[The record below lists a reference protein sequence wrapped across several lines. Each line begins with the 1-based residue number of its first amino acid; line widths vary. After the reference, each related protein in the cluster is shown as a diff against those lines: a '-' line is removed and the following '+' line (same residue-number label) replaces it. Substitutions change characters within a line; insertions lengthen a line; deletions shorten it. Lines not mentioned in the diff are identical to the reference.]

1 MANVREQVS
10 LSRFT
15 TLGLGGPARRFVV
28 AGTDE
33 EIIAAVRDADRRAE
47 PLLVL
52 GGGSNL
58 LISDNGFPG
67 TVIQV
72 ATKGIHRMTGPD
84 AAGLDRQGPDE
95 AGPRQAEPGAPVTLT
110 VAAGE
115 EWDTVVASCVTADLA
130 GLECLSG
137 IPGLAGATPI
147 QNVGAYGQEVADT
160 ITRVRAYDRASDTVV
175 DLAAAD
181 CGFGYRTSAFKRS
194 ITPPAVTGRFV
205 ILGVTFQLTSDPLS
219 LPVRYAELA
228 GALGLEAG
236 RPNQDGQPRDG
247 QRQED
252 GQPRDG
258 QPRDGQHGAGRAPLG
273 DVRSAVLR
281 LRRAKGM
288 VLDPGDPDSRSAGSF
303 FTNPVLDAAQFARLR
318 RVVDGRSGPGV
329 PIPQFPA
336 GPGQV
341 KVSAA
346 WLIGQAG
353 FGKGYQGGGP
363 ADGNRPGPAA
373 RISTKHTLALVNPGG
388 ARAADVVG
396 LAREIRDRVRD
407 IFGVELASEP
417 VLVGV
422 SL

>member
-1 MANVREQVS
+1 MANVREQVR

-33 EIIAAVRDADRRAE
+33 EIIAAVRDADERGE

-58 LISDNGFPG
+58 VISDNGFPG

-84 AAGLDRQGPDE
+84 EAGLDRASPDE
-95 AGPRQAEPGAPVTLT
+95 AGPGRPEPGAPVALT

-115 EWDTVVASCVTADLA
+115 EWDTVVASCVAADLA

-160 ITRVRAYDRASDTVV
+160 ITRVRAYDRDRAEVV
-175 DLAAAD
+175 ELAARD

-205 ILGVTFQLTSDPLS
+205 VLGVTFQLTSDRRS
-219 LPVRYAELA
+219 RPVRYAELA
-228 GALGLEAG
+228 RTLGLDSRHPDQTG
-236 RPNQDGQPRDG
+236 RDQSRSGEG
-247 QRQED
+247 
-252 GQPRDG
+252 
-258 QPRDGQHGAGRAPLG
+258 GRALLG

-281 LRRAKGM
+281 LRRGKGM

-303 FTNPVLDAAQFARLR
+303 FTNPILDAAQFARLR
-318 RVVDGRSGPGV
+318 RVVDERSGPDV

-341 KVSAA
+341 KVPAA

-353 FGKGYQGGGP
+353 FQKGYQGAGGS
-363 ADGNRPGPAA
+363 RPGSAA
-373 RISTKHTLALVNPGG
+373 RISAKHTLALVNPGD
-388 ARAADVVG
+388 ASTAEVVG

-407 IFGVELASEP
+407 IFGVALASEP

-422 SL
+422 RL

>member
-33 EIIAAVRDADRRAE
+33 EIIAAVRDADRRGE

-58 LISDNGFPG
+58 VISDNGFPG

-84 AAGLDRQGPDE
+84 EAGPGRQSPDE
-95 AGPRQAEPGAPVTLT
+95 AGPRQAEPGAAVTLT

-115 EWDTVVASCVTADLA
+115 EWDTVVASCVAADLA

-137 IPGLAGATPI
+137 IPGLTGATPI

-160 ITRVRAYDRASDTVV
+160 ITAVRAYDRASGAVV
-175 DLAAAD
+175 DLAARD

-205 ILGVTFQLTSDPLS
+205 VLGVTFQLTSDPLS
-219 LPVRYAELA
+219 RPVRYAELA

-236 RPNQDGQPRDG
+236 RPDQDGQHQDG
-247 QRQED
+247 R
-252 GQPRDG
+252 R
-258 QPRDGQHGAGRAPLG
+258 RDGQHGGGRAPLG

-281 LRRAKGM
+281 LRRGKGM

-303 FTNPVLDAAQFARLR
+303 FTNPVLDATQFANLR
-318 RVVDGRSGPGV
+318 RVVDARTGPGV

-336 GPGQV
+336 GPGRV
-341 KVSAA
+341 KVPAA

-353 FGKGYQGGGP
+353 FAKGYQGGGP
-363 ADGNRPGPAA
+363 KNGDRPGPAA
-373 RISTKHTLALVNPGG
+373 RISAKHTLALVNPGG
-388 ARAADVVG
+388 ASTADVVG

>member
-1 MANVREQVS
+1 MANVREPVR

-33 EIIAAVRDADRRAE
+33 EIIAAVRAADQRGE

-58 LISDNGFPG
+58 VISDDGFPG

-72 ATKGIHRMTGPD
+72 ATKGIHRTTDPGAGPD
-84 AAGLDRQGPDE
+84 AAGPG
-95 AGPRQAEPGAPVTLT
+95 QAEPGAPVTLT

-115 EWDTVVASCVTADLA
+115 DWDTVVASCVAADLA

-137 IPGLAGATPI
+137 IPGLTGATPI

-160 ITRVRAYDRASDTVV
+160 ITRVRAFDRATAEVV

-194 ITPPAVTGRFV
+194 ITAPAVTGRFV
-205 ILGVTFQLTSDPLS
+205 VLEVTFQLTNDPLS
-219 LPVRYAELA
+219 RPLRYAELA
-228 GALGLEAG
+228 GALGLDPA
-236 RPNQDGQPRDG
+236 RPNDTRPDDGGQD
-247 QRQED
+247 E
-252 GQPRDG
+252 
-258 QPRDGQHGAGRAPLG
+258 GARAPLG

-281 LRRAKGM
+281 LRRGKGM
-288 VLDPGDPDSRSAGSF
+288 VLDPADPDSRSAGSF
-303 FTNPVLDAAQFARLR
+303 FTNPVLDAAQFAALR
-318 RVVDGRSGPGV
+318 RVVDERCGPGV

-341 KVSAA
+341 KVPAA

-353 FGKGYQGGGP
+353 FGKGYQGAP
-363 ADGNRPGPAA
+363 RVDDGRPGPAA
-373 RISTKHTLALVNPGG
+373 RISTKHTLALVNPGD
-388 ARAADVVG
+388 ARTADVVG

-407 IFGVELASEP
+407 IFGVDLASEP

>member
-1 MANVREQVS
+1 MANVREQVN

-28 AGTDE
+28 AGTDD
-33 EIIAAVRDADRRAE
+33 EIIAAVRDADQRGE

-58 LISDNGFPG
+58 VISDDGFPG

-72 ATKGIHRMTGPD
+72 ATKGIHRTTGPD
-84 AAGLDRQGPDE
+84 ETSPGQAGPGQAGPGQAGPDE

-115 EWDTVVASCVTADLA
+115 EWDTVVASCVAADLA

-137 IPGLAGATPI
+137 IPGLTGATPI

-160 ITRVRAYDRASDTVV
+160 ITRVRAYDRATSGVV
-175 DLAAAD
+175 ELAAVD

-194 ITPPAVTGRFV
+194 IAPPAVTGRFV
-205 ILGVTFQLTSDPLS
+205 VLGVTFQLTTDRLS
-219 LPVRYAELA
+219 RPVRYAELA
-228 GALGLEAG
+228 GVLGLDADRPDKGTPSQG
-236 RPNQDGQPRDG
+236 RPDEG
-247 QRQED
+247 
-252 GQPRDG
+252 
-258 QPRDGQHGAGRAPLG
+258 GRASLG

-281 LRRAKGM
+281 LRRGKGM

-303 FTNPVLDAAQFARLR
+303 FTNPVLDARQFAMLR
-318 RVVDGRSGPGV
+318 RLVDERCRPGV

-341 KVSAA
+341 KVPAA

-353 FGKGYQGGGP
+353 FHKGYPGAGRPGGGS
-363 ADGNRPGPAA
+363 PGPSAH
-373 RISTKHTLALVNPGG
+373 ISTKHTLALVNPGG
-388 ARAADVVG
+388 ASTAGVVG
-396 LAREIRDRVRD
+396 LAREIRDRVRNL
-407 IFGVELASEP
+407 FGVELASEP

>member
-1 MANVREQVS
+1 MANVREPVR

-15 TLGLGGPARRFVV
+15 TLGLGGPAGRFVV

-33 EIIAAVRDADRRAE
+33 EIIAAVRTADQRGE

-58 LISDNGFPG
+58 VISDDGFPG

-72 ATKGIHRMTGPD
+72 ATKGIHRTTDPGAGPD
-84 AAGLDRQGPDE
+84 AAGPG
-95 AGPRQAEPGAPVTLT
+95 QALPGTPVTLT

-115 EWDTVVASCVTADLA
+115 DWDTVVASCVAADLA

-160 ITRVRAYDRASDTVV
+160 ITRVRAYDRATAEVV

-194 ITPPAVTGRFV
+194 ITAPAVTGRFV
-205 ILGVTFQLTSDPLS
+205 VLEVTFQLTSDRLSRPL
-219 LPVRYAELA
+219 RYAELA
-228 GALGLEAG
+228 GALGLDPARLDAA
-236 RPNQDGQPRDG
+236 RPDQARPDPVRLDAARPDDRGQD
-247 QRQED
+247 E
-252 GQPRDG
+252 
-258 QPRDGQHGAGRAPLG
+258 GARAPLG

-281 LRRAKGM
+281 LRRGKGM
-288 VLDPGDPDSRSAGSF
+288 VLDPADPDSRSAGSF
-303 FTNPVLDAAQFARLR
+303 FTNPVLNTAQFAALR
-318 RVVDGRSGPGV
+318 RVVDERCGPGV

-336 GPGQV
+336 GPGLV
-341 KVSAA
+341 KVPAA

-353 FGKGYQGGGP
+353 FGKGYQGARR
-363 ADGNRPGPAA
+363 ADGGRPGPAA
-373 RISTKHTLALVNPGG
+373 HISTKHTLALVNPGD
-388 ARAADVVG
+388 ARTADVVG
-396 LAREIRDRVRD
+396 LAREIRDRVRG